1 METAGQR
8 LAAEVRRA
16 AEGRRG
22 TGAEEGAGIHFSGR
36 ALQRSSKVTE
46 STAKRDTKS
55 SGKGGSPRSLER
67 GENIKYSS
75 TRRMKE
81 PRKWKMLCDQD

>member
-22 TGAEEGAGIHFSGR
+22 TGAEEGDVTTEAGIGAR
-36 ALQRSSKVTE
+36 QLQAKGCLRLTETSK
-46 STAKRDTKS
+46 
-55 SGKGGSPRSLER
+55 
-67 GENIKYSS
+67 N
-75 TRRMKE
+75 
-81 PRKWKMLCDQD
+81 

>member
-36 ALQRSSKVTE
+36 ALQRSSIKVT
-46 STAKRDTKS
+46 KRVKS
-55 SGKGGSPRSLER
+55 GTIIMG
-67 GENIKYSS
+67 
-75 TRRMKE
+75 RM
-81 PRKWKMLCDQD
+81 

>member
-8 LAAEVRRA
+8 LAAAVRWA
-16 AEGRRG
+16 VEGRRG

-36 ALQRSSKVTE
+36 ALQRSSKFTE
-46 STAKRDTKS
+46 FTAKQDTKS
-55 SGKGGSPRSLER
+55 AKGGSPRSLER

-81 PRKWKMLCDQD
+81 LRKWKMLCGQD